1 MQVINIIAGFLFLLW
16 WVKISFKD
24 LKQAEPEDPHEEKP
38 QQAEPPR
45 IDRRK
50 LEEIAANCLHL
61 SGCRFDLWTYCRN
74 KSDTE
79 LMDIIKDFNYNN

>member
-1 MQVINIIAGFLFLLW
+1 MQAIIIASGFLFLVW

-24 LKQAEPEDPHEEKP
+24 LFQAEPEKPHKEAP

-74 KSDTE
+74 KSDIE
-79 LMDIIKDFNYNN
+79 LMEIIKDFNMNN

>member
-1 MQVINIIAGFLFLLW
+1 MQAIIITTGFLFLVW

-24 LKQAEPEDPHEEKP
+24 LKQAEPEQRHEETP

-61 SGCRFDLWTYCRN
+61 SGCRFDIWTYCRH
-74 KSDTE
+74 KSDIE
-79 LMDIIKDFNYNN
+79 LMDIIKDFNLNN